1 MNHDQLSFLN
11 PNYFHGCHPLNLRS
25 YFESDPFFENLD
37 CAFPLNLA
45 KTVAPPAKPTYR
57 QQVLKRLLANIS
69 CHDLV
74 SKPYVEKYLRDQYRR
89 NCRPNTLRLTAT
101 SLTQFLTFLHQL
113 GNTHLELMQRQDIE
127 AFVAREASRYG
138 KSLSQP
144 DRMELGQAISEQ
156 PPVLDGARGG
166 LDVMLWSLKMRW
178 WVGSVTD
185 DQDDIEPDVSIFVRY
200 HQADDVFVLENSVGV
215 QKGMFGIVNAYTGRR
230 HTGRN
235 NVIIAHE
242 FFHTL
247 GASDKYQ
254 PGTGQP
260 TAPDGLAEPDRS
272 PLFPQRFAEIMGGRI
287 ALAPND
293 AVIPQSLKFAVIGPL
308 TATEIRLSN

>member
-1 MNHDQLSFLN
+1 MFKAIRISILLLILTFVALSTFLSQS
-11 PNYFHGCHPLNLRS
+11 RS
-25 YFESDPFFENLD
+25 TDWNNSLWVKIYPINADGSE
-37 CAFPLNLA
+37 
-45 KTVAPPAKPTYR
+45 
-57 QQVLKRLLANIS
+57 
-69 CHDLV
+69 
-74 SKPYVEKYLRDQYRR
+74 
-89 NCRPNTLRLTAT
+89 AT
-101 SLTQFLTFLHQL
+101 SRYIDSLEANTFD
-113 GNTHLELMQRQDIE
+113 DIE
-127 AFVAREASRYG
+127 TFVAREATRYG

-144 DRMELGQAISEQ
+144 VRMELGQPISEQ
-156 PPVLDGARGG
+156 PPALDGARGV

-178 WVGSVTD
+178 WVGGVTN

-230 HTGRN
+230 HKGRN

-247 GASDKYQ
+247 GASDKYEL
-254 PGTGQP
+254 GTGQP
-260 TAPDGLAEPDRS
+260 NAPDGLAEPDRS

-308 TATEIRLSN
+308 TATEIRLSD